1 MTWDMV
7 LYINKIASV
16 KLFAMCA
23 LWNLFLRVTGGF
35 ACRYAP
41 ISGFHGVLAGF
52 LVAVKQIMPDQE
64 ITAFFKL
71 RAKVW

>member
-1 MTWDMV
+1 V
-7 LYINKIASV
+7 LYINKVAFA
-16 KLFAMCA
+16 KLFAMLCA

-35 ACRYAP
+35 ECRYAP

-64 ITAFFKL
+64 IAAFFKL